1 MIGVTPYDRR
11 KKENVFG
18 KGDSMKN
25 DIRDYLGKEF
35 LFYDGGTGTYLQSRG
50 LPPGELPESWNI
62 THRET
67 ILQMHKSFLEAGSNI
82 LLANTFGA
90 NAGKLAGTGYDL
102 RTIITAGVENA
113 REAIRQYRAGSGR
126 LDGDGLEAAGADR
139 TRPLFVSMDI
149 GPSGH
154 LMEPYGDLS
163 FDDAYE
169 WFRQTAVYGEQ
180 AGADL
185 ITIETMSDSYEVK
198 AALLAAKEHT
208 SLPVFVTMVFDES
221 GRLLTGGE
229 IQGTAALLEGLGADA
244 IGLNC
249 GLGPYQM
256 ETLAKKLLACTGLPV
271 IVNPNAGL
279 PRSENGRTV
288 YDIDEE
294 EFGRV
299 MERIAAGGAWVLGGC
314 CGTTDAYI
322 AETVRRLN
330 GQKPAKRVVRKRT
343 LVTSGSQC
351 VEIGGDP
358 VLIGERINPTGKKWL
373 KQALLTGDTERI
385 LKEAVKEQEDGAH
398 ILDVN
403 AGLPGISEADKLREL
418 IPALQAVTDLPLQ
431 IDTSDAAAMEQA
443 ARLYNGRP
451 MLNSVNGKKES
462 MDAVFPIVRKY
473 GGVVVALC
481 LDEDG
486 IPADAEGRVKIA
498 RKILETAASYGIDKT
513 DIVVDALALTVSA
526 DAGSARVTLETLRR
540 LRKELGVCTVL
551 GVSNISFGLP
561 AREIINGAFFAM
573 ALENGLS
580 CGIVNPASQAMR
592 DAYDSYRALCGYD
605 ANCAAYI
612 AHNADRKTGAAALAL
627 EGGKTVVGAGENR
640 EREKSHGPETSLSGE
655 GEAGG
660 LRHAIEKGLVGEARK
675 RTRELL
681 CTKQPLAVIDGQLI
695 PALDAV
701 GKRFE
706 KGTLFLPQLLM
717 SADAAGAAFE
727 VIRGYFAQSGQAQE
741 KKGRIVIATVKGDIH
756 DIGKNIVKALL
767 ENYGYDVLD
776 LGKDVEPQRV
786 VDAARESGAPLVGLS
801 ALMTTTVAYMEA
813 TIKLLREQLPQVKIM
828 VGGAVLNP
836 EYAAAIGADFYGA
849 DAMASVR
856 YAEELL
862 AEGIFA

>member
-1 MIGVTPYDRR
+1 
-11 KKENVFG
+11 
-18 KGDSMKN
+18 MKN

-35 LFYDGGTGTYLQSRG
+35 LFYDGGTGTYLQSHG
-50 LPPGELPESWNI
+50 LTPGELPEAWNI
-62 THRET
+62 THRQT
-67 ILQMHKSFLEAGSNI
+67 MIQMHKSFLEAGSSI
-82 LLANTFGA
+82 LLTNTFGA
-90 NAGKLAGTGYDL
+90 NAGKLAGTRYDL
-102 RTIITAGVENA
+102 RELITAGVENA
-113 REAIRQYRAGSGR
+113 REAVRQYRADHAGKEQYRTHSGGQMESGI
-126 LDGDGLEAAGADR
+126 LPESGKEAADAGGM
-139 TRPLFVSMDI
+139 RPLFVSLDI
-149 GPSGH
+149 GPSGR

-163 FDDAYE
+163 FEEAYE
-169 WFRQTAVYGEQ
+169 WFRQAAVYGEE

-198 AALLAAKEHT
+198 TALLAAKENT

-221 GRLLTGGE
+221 GRLLTGGG

-256 ETLAKKLLACTGLPV
+256 EKLAETLLECTSLPV
-271 IVNPNAGL
+271 VVNPNAGL

-288 YDIDEE
+288 YDIDAK

-299 MERIAAGGAWVLGGC
+299 MARIAAKGAWVLGGC

-330 GQKPAKRVVRKRT
+330 GQKPSVRSVQKRT

-431 IDTSDAAAMEQA
+431 IDTSDPAAMEQA

-451 MLNSVNGKKES
+451 MLNSVNGKQES
-462 MDAVFPIVRKY
+462 MEKVFPIAKKY
-473 GGVVVALC
+473 GGVVVGLC
-481 LDEDG
+481 LDENG
-486 IPADAEGRVKIA
+486 IPADANGRLRIA
-498 RKILETAASYGIDKT
+498 RKILKTAASYGIDKK
-513 DIVVDALALTVSA
+513 DVVIDALALTISA

-540 LRKELGVCTVL
+540 LREELGVCTVL

-561 AREIINGAFFAM
+561 AREVVNAAFFAM
-573 ALENGLS
+573 ALQNGLS

-592 DAYDSYRALCGYD
+592 DAYDSYRALYGYD
-605 ANCAAYI
+605 TNCGDYI
-612 AHNADRKTGAAALAL
+612 AHNAGRTAGPLTGISAGVKAAAGAGTNQDR
-627 EGGKTVVGAGENR
+627 EGGAGTGTLPSE
-640 EREKSHGPETSLSGE
+640 E
-655 GEAGG
+655 GKADG
-660 LRHAIEKGLVGEARK
+660 LRRAIEKGLAGEARK
-675 RTRELL
+675 RTKELL
-681 CTKQPLAVIDGQLI
+681 CTQEPLAVIDGQLI

-727 VIRGYFAQSGQAQE
+727 VIRGYFAESGQAQE
-741 KKGRIVIATVKGDIH
+741 KKGKIVIATVKGDIH

-767 ENYGYDVLD
+767 ENYGYDVFD
-776 LGKDVEPQRV
+776 LGKDVEPQQV

-801 ALMTTTVAYMEA
+801 ALMTTTVAYMEE
-813 TIKLLREQLPQVKIM
+813 TIKQLKEQLPQVKIM
-828 VGGAVLNP
+828 VGGAVLNS

-862 AEGIFA
+862 LQGLFA